1 MISIVGLGNAATAIV
16 EKFKEVPQYSVYV
29 MNDKVAR
36 NSKYKFKLKAYDHPE
51 LYEKHIPDVKKFLDN
66 TEDHIQFFVVG
77 GSYSSNYSLG
87 ILEQIKDKKVD
98 VVYIKP
104 DTELLTGYP
113 VLIENAVFGVL
124 QEYAR
129 SGMFNSMT
137 IVSNL
142 HLENCLGDLP
152 IKTYYDS
159 LNQFIFSTMH
169 HVNYFTHTEPEIG
182 QVSKPAEIN
191 RIRSVAGLDLTNLEE
206 KWLFELDTPRELCY
220 YLAIK
225 TERLE
230 NEGGL
235 HKRLVDMLKE
245 KPRNAFRK
253 LSYAIYET
261 PYNDFGF
268 CVAHTNVVQN
278 NQKTLDKLVQE

>member
-1 MISIVGLGNAATAIV
+1 MISIV

-142 HLENCLGDLP
+142 NLENCLGDLP

>member
-36 NSKYKFKLKAYDHPE
+36 NSKYKFKLKAHAHPE
-51 LYEKHIPDVKKFLDN
+51 LYEKHLPDVAKFFAT
-66 TEDHIQFFVVG
+66 TEDHIQFFIVG

-129 SGMFNSMT
+129 SGLLNSMT

-142 HLENCLGDLP
+142 NLENCMGDLP

-159 LNQFIFSTMH
+159 LNQFIFSTVH

-182 QVSKPAEIN
+182 QVAKPADIN

-206 KWLFELDTPRELCY
+206 KWLFELDSPRELCY

>member
-1 MISIVGLGNAATAIV
+1 MISVIGLGNAASAIV
-16 EKFKEVPQYSVYV
+16 EKFKDVPQYSVYA
-29 MNDKVAR
+29 MNDKVVR
-36 NSKYKFKLKAYDHPE
+36 NSKYKFKLKTYEEPE
-51 LYEKHIPDVKKFLDN
+51 YYEQNIPNVEKFFSEI
-66 TEDHIQFFVVG
+66 TKRVQFFIVG

-87 ILEQIKDKKVD
+87 ILEQLKDKTVD
-98 VVYIKP
+98 VIYIKP

-113 VLIENAVFGVL
+113 VLIENTVFGVL

-129 SGMFNSMT
+129 SGVFNSIT
-137 IVSNL
+137 IISNL
-142 HLENCLGDLP
+142 ELERVLGELP
-152 IKTYYDS
+152 IKTYYES
-159 LNQFIFSTMH
+159 LNQFIFSAIH
-169 HVNYFTHTEPEIG
+169 HVNYFTHSEPEIG
-182 QVSKPAEIN
+182 CVSRPAEIN
-191 RIRSVAGLDLTNLEE
+191 RIRSLAGINLADLEE
-206 KWLFELDTPRELCY
+206 KWFFELDSPRELCY

-253 LSYAIYET
+253 ISYAIYET

-268 CVAHTNVVQN
+268 CVAHTNVIQN
-278 NQKTLDKLVQE
+278 NKKTLDKLDQE